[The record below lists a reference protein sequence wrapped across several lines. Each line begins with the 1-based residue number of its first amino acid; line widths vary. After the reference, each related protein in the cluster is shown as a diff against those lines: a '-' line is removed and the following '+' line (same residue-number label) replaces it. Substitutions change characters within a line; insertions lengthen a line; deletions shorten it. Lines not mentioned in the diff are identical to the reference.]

1 MFSFVM
7 DARSVVTYPA
17 YPVMLARGWTEITG
31 IGCSG
36 YGKVRRVDLSTDGGR
51 NWAPASLQAPVLSAT
66 PAEIAGWDTDVGPD
80 GTGLPQGRGTPS
92 DGEPLYAARCAAC
105 HGKSGREGP
114 NDVLVGREPR
124 EVFPFGRNP
133 ALPRTIG
140 NYWPHATTLFDYV
153 RRAMPPN
160 SPGSL
165 TDDETYG
172 VVAYLLLLN
181 ELIPADAV
189 IDAASLP
196 KVVMPARNR
205 LVVDPRGGPKQG
217 K

>member
-1 MFSFVM
+1 VCTI
-7 DARSVVTYPA
+7 V
-17 YPVMLARGWTEITG
+17 I
-31 IGCSG
+31 
-36 YGKVRRVDLSTDGGR
+36 DGQAAFAAQSRAAKPSQTQRPSQPSRFGFGR
-51 NWAPASLQAPVLSAT
+51 AAT
-66 PAEIAGWDTDVGPD
+66 PAEIAGLDIDVGPD
-80 GTGLPQGRGTPS
+80 GTGLPEGRGTPS
-92 DGEPLYAARCAAC
+92 DGEQIYAARCATC
-105 HGKSGREGP
+105 HGKSGKEGP

-124 EVFPFGRNP
+124 EGFPFGRNP
-133 ALPRTIG
+133 ALPKTIG
-140 NYWPHATTLFDYV
+140 NYWPYATTLFDYV

-172 VVAYLLLLN
+172 VVAYLLFLN

-189 IDAASLP
+189 IDATSLP

-205 LVVDPRGGPKQG
+205 FVVDPRGGPKQG